1 MPILRQCENCGA
13 EFETYPSINKRHCSR
28 ACSHGTGLIKKY
40 PKEAS
45 SYWNARDR
53 CTNTKNQDY
62 SSYGGRGIEF
72 RFKSFKEFFEHIGPR
87 PKGGCQLDRI
97 QTNGHYEVGNVRWV
111 TSKQNQR
118 NRRTTKNVCFRG
130 ITKPLG
136 QWSEELGI
144 SYSCL
149 LLRLR
154 RGWSVEKTLT
164 TPVDYSKHPTYLRDT
179 SHLR

>member
-62 SSYGGRGIEF
+62 SSYG
-72 RFKSFKEFFEHIGPR
+72 
-87 PKGGCQLDRI
+87 
-97 QTNGHYEVGNVRWV
+97 
-111 TSKQNQR
+111 
-118 NRRTTKNVCFRG
+118 RRESNLGLNHLKNFLSILV
-130 ITKPLG
+130 LA
-136 QWSEELGI
+136 
-144 SYSCL
+144 
-149 LLRLR
+149 LR
-154 RGWSVEKTLT
+154 V
-164 TPVDYSKHPTYLRDT
+164 VVN
-179 SHLR
+179 